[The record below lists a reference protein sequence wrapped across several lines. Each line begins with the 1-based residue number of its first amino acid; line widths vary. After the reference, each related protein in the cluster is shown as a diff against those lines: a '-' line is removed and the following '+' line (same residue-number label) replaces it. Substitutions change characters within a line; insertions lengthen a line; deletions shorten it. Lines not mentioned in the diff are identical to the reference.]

1 MRRKPNKAKKP
12 VDGKKAREQKRIVG
26 IGDWHAENGQ
36 VLELRWVGVF
46 IVVFTGINF
55 DCCRFQWPVGPRR
68 RSAAARMLRLLVRI
82 PPGPWMFVECVV
94 CCQVEV
100 SATS

>member
-36 VLELRWVGVF
+36 VLELRGVGVF

-55 DCCRFQWPVGPRR
+55 D
-68 RSAAARMLRLLVRI
+68 
-82 PPGPWMFVECVV
+82 
-94 CCQVEV
+94 
-100 SATS
+100 